1 MRRPLIAG
9 NWKMYKTSAEAVDFV
24 RRFLPL
30 VSGVSGRD
38 IMIAPAF
45 TALEAVAAAL
55 KGTEVGLGA
64 QDLFWEVEGAFTGQV
79 SPRMLTAAGC
89 RYVIIGHS
97 ERRQFFG
104 ETDDTVNCK
113 VRAALAAGFIP
124 VMCVG
129 ESEKQREAG
138 QTFSIL
144 DKQVKDGLK
153 SFVAD
158 ELGSLVIAYEP
169 VWAIGTGKTA
179 TAAQAEEAHAYIRSL
194 VKGLFGAGPA
204 GAVRAGA
211 QQQAAYRRSV
221 RRVEPD
227 ASPRAR
233 RRGDCFLPGSP
244 GGGLARSWTALPS
257 RSSARVQG
265 AGTGGPV
272 SEAARHAAARRRPAT
287 TRSGPGAPGRGA
299 VERSAS
305 PCWAW
310 LEKPGLRCRRAYYAV
325 SGLISR

>member
-24 RRFLPL
+24 KKFLTL
-30 VSGVSGRD
+30 VSGVADRD
-38 IMIAPAF
+38 VMIAPAF

-64 QDLFWEVEGAFTGQV
+64 QDVFWEAEGAFTGQV
-79 SPRMLTAAGC
+79 SPPMLTAAGC

-113 VRAALAAGFIP
+113 IRATLKSGLIP

-144 DKQVKDGLK
+144 DKQVKDGLR
-153 SFVAD
+153 SFVSD

-179 TAAQAEEAHAYIRSL
+179 TAAQAEETHAYIRSL
-194 VKGLFGAGPA
+194 IKGLFGADMAALMRVLYGGSVKPENA
-204 GAVRAGA
+204 SELMAMADIDGALVGGA
-211 QQQAAYRRSV
+211 SLN
-221 RRVEPD
+221 PD
-227 ASPRAR
+227 S
-233 RRGDCFLPGSP
+233 FSKI
-244 GGGLARSWTALPS
+244 
-257 RSSARVQG
+257 V
-265 AGTGGPV
+265 
-272 SEAARHAAARRRPAT
+272 
-287 TRSGPGAPGRGA
+287 
-299 VERSAS
+299 
-305 PCWAW
+305 
-310 LEKPGLRCRRAYYAV
+310 KYK
-325 SGLISR
+325 